1 MEQRDRRIATVGLLL
16 LVATVGVGLALTG
29 GVGVSGTVTI
39 DAPDGPSVDVVTNGG
54 ELLLDG
60 PAGPNTV
67 EVTHDNGE
75 VVFESAG
82 TTQAAVDTT
91 EIVGSYTTV
100 SGIDAS
106 NDLTITPED
115 KPGVTVGGGIDSVEF
130 GAMTVDDGTRDFSYS
145 STSSASITA
154 NEIGATSETVIA
166 VAGDGTVLDQTTADS
181 SGTATF
187 SSLDSGTY
195 DVEIATT
202 SDPILSGG
210 TPSGGETVSETPVE
224 LSINVSDADFGTTQG
239 DSVDVTFYDAS
250 DDSEIGTDT
259 LAANGTATANW
270 NGLEGGDNT
279 WYAVA
284 TDSYGNE
291 VTSQTFTFNA
301 PNTLRLLNE
310 SDPNQL
316 VTTDSEVEVTFFSG
330 EQVIT
335 RTTTD
340 GTVDLTGLP
349 ADETFTVQVEAD
361 GYVTR
366 QAVIEGIVE
375 QQNIYLLPESIE
387 SVATRFTID
396 DPTGQFATSNTRIAV
411 KKPITKNGSTEY
423 EIVASDIAGEG
434 GYATILQRDQRYL
447 LEVTNTETGNT
458 RSLGPYV
465 ATEAQTVNL
474 RIEALDF
481 QFGSN
486 EAGYQWDAAYENE
499 TEPAISFDWKTTTAT
514 AQTLDVT
521 IRERGGDGTV
531 IFDESYTEPEQ
542 VSELAIIADSVENPQ
557 ATTWLVEW
565 EATLSDG
572 NTVSG
577 SAVVG
582 PSKLPVEMPNVP
594 DQVVSVL
601 SILVILLVAGLFSA
615 ANVTVGAIVT
625 SLTAGG
631 LWFVGATP
639 GAVTGGLVSLALFVA
654 VIAHLRTNQQISPR

>member
-1 MEQRDRRIATVGLLL
+1 MERRVRTLAVALLA
-16 LVATVGVGLALTG
+16 LVALAGVGLALTG
-29 GVGVSGTVTI
+29 GVAVDGTVTI
-39 DAPDGPSVDVVTNGG
+39 SNPAGPEISVVTGGG

-60 PAGPNTV
+60 PDGDVTTITV
-67 EVTHDNGE
+67 SHTDGS
-75 VVFESAG
+75 VVFEGNSQTGATIAAADITG
-82 TTQAAVDTT
+82 PTTAVT
-91 EIVGSYTTV
+91 
-100 SGIDAS
+100 
-106 NDLTITPED
+106 DLTTGFGLTINPED
-115 KPGVTVGGGIDSVEF
+115 KPAATVDGDITALEF
-130 GAMTVDDGTRDFSYS
+130 RDPALDDGTADATVTGSGELTLRSLPA
-145 STSSASITA
+145 ST
-154 NEIGATSETVIA
+154 EMVA
-166 VAGDGTVLDQTTADS
+166 VDAAGDTVDQVTSDDSGEVTVSISS
-181 SGTATF
+181 SGTTEI
-187 SSLDSGTY
+187 SL
-195 DVEIATT
+195 VTT
-202 SDPILSGG
+202 ESPVVDNPSASPSGG
-210 TPSGGETVSETPVE
+210 TTVSESPVV

-239 DSVDVTFYDAS
+239 DSVDVTFYDAA

-259 LAANGTATANW
+259 LTGNGTATTNS
-270 NGLEGGDNT
+270 GPLEGGSNS

-291 VTSQTFTFNA
+291 LTSQTFTFNA
-301 PNTLRLLNE
+301 PSTLRLLNE
-310 SDPNQL
+310 SDPDQL
-316 VTTDSEVEVTFFSG
+316 VTTNSEVEVTFFSG
-330 EQVIT
+330 DQVIT

-349 ADETFTVQVEAD
+349 ADKTFTVQVEAN

-366 QAVIEGIVE
+366 QAVIQGIVE
-375 QQNIYLLPESIE
+375 QQNIYLLPDSVE

-411 KKPITKNGSTEY
+411 KKPITKNGSTNY

-434 GYATILQRDQRYL
+434 GYATILQQDQRYL
-447 LEVTNTETGNT
+447 LEVTNTETGST

-486 EAGYQWDAAYENE
+486 EAGYQWDATYENE

-565 EATLSDG
+565 EATLADG

-577 SAVVG
+577 SAVAG